1 MHVLSVLTLL
11 LTYKATVLRFLVH
24 HALPIASRRYRT
36 RLGVR
41 VPAEN
46 LIKPN

>member
-11 LTYKATVLRFLVH
+11 PTYRATVLRFLARR
-24 HALPIASRRYRT
+24 ALAVASRRYRT